1 MVQTLSGRQSSS
13 TTLPSAIPPMSTA
26 DDMINRQARL
36 LKAIADPTRMR
47 IVKILSQHEGDV
59 CVYELVEQFQ
69 LSQPTISHHLRILRD
84 AQVIDLRKKG
94 LYAYYYLRRTTLQQA
109 QQAMASLFFT
119 ASQQVK

>member
-1 MVQTLSGRQSSS
+1 MGGSEFDWGQALYRGISCHGAHPGWGAAAARFGLGR
-13 TTLPSAIPPMSTA
+13 L
-26 DDMINRQARL
+26 
-36 LKAIADPTRMR
+36 
-47 IVKILSQHEGDV
+47 LSQHEGDV

-109 QQAMASLFFT
+109 QQTMASLF
-119 ASQQVK
+119 AMPSQQA